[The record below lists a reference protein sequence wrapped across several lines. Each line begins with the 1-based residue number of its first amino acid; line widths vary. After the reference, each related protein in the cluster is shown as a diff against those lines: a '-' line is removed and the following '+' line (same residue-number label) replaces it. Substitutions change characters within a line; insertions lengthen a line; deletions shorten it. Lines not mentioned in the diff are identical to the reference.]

1 MSTLTEGLYKSFI
14 LYMSPEPARVEGM
27 KIGIFTYDFDPPIGG
42 LGVHVKRLLDG
53 MKKVSG
59 HDFIVFSPSPSAP
72 TLLPSILRNRWNEKG
87 GSPLYSLFL
96 IFLLPKLI
104 TRSHL
109 DLIHVHS
116 GSGGV
121 IVLRKPSIPLI
132 VTVHHTY
139 LAETSHV
146 FMNNLPKR
154 WWKKFMARLEKRTYR
169 LADQIH
175 CVSEDTKKDLT
186 DVYGIDS
193 HKILVI
199 ENSLDNSQFLEPKE
213 HSGNQLLYIGR
224 MEPRKGIHVLL
235 EAFELLL
242 KEHSDVKLTIIGKN
256 LLGQTFIDDLH
267 KKFGEKIHI
276 LGHIDESELRSYLQT
291 STMLIVPSLVEGFG
305 LTAAEGMAA
314 GICVIGSN
322 SPGIRSILKDSETGI
337 LFKSGDPFA
346 CKDAIH
352 RALKDADLR
361 ERLGREA
368 RSVAASRFTLE
379 IQTQKTLRAY
389 EDAKR

>member
-1 MSTLTEGLYKSFI
+1 MPTEGLDKSFI
-14 LYMSPEPARVEGM
+14 LYLSLKPARVSGM

-59 HDFIVFSPSPSAP
+59 HEFIVFSPSLNAEK
-72 TLLPSILRNRWNEKG
+72 LLPSILQKRWNKKG

-104 TRSHL
+104 ARHHL
-109 DLIHVHS
+109 DLLHVHS
-116 GSGGV
+116 GSGGI
-121 IVLRKPSIPLI
+121 IVLRKPSVPLI

-146 FMNNLPKR
+146 FMNNLLKR
-154 WWKKFMARLEKRTYR
+154 WWKKFMARLERRTYR

-175 CVSEDTKKDLT
+175 CVSEDTKKD
-186 DVYGIDS
+186 VIDQYDIS
-193 HKILVI
+193 SEKIRVI
-199 ENSLDNSQFLEPKE
+199 ENSLGDSQFLESKQR
-213 HSGNQLLYIGR
+213 SNNQLLYIGR
-224 MEPRKGIHVLL
+224 MEPRKGIHVLI

-242 KEHSDVKLTIIGKN
+242 KEHPDVKLTIIGKN

-267 KKFGEKIHI
+267 KKFSEKIHI

-322 SPGIRSILKDSETGI
+322 CPGIRSILKDSETGI

-352 RALKDADLR
+352 RALKDPDLR
-361 ERLGREA
+361 ERLDREA
-368 RSVAASRFTLE
+368 RSVAGRRFTLE